1 VGFRD
6 GARGGGGG
14 GGRRA
19 PAPLGEELGQQGGRF
34 HIVGL
39 KPASGENRLRWKL
52 VGSASRKEIKNKK
65 NIFFKKL
72 YNMCDLVLFIKI
84 LGTQR

>member
-39 KPASGENRLRWKL
+39 SLHRGKIAC

-65 NIFFKKL
+65 KKFL
-72 YNMCDLVLFIKI
+72 
-84 LGTQR
+84 